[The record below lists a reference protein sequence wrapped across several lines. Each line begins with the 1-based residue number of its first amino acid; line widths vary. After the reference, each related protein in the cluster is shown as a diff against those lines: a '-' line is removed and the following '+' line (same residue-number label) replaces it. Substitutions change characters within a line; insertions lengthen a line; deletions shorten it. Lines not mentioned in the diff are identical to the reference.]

1 MLASALGPTATML
14 ALVASVCLI
23 LLNGFYVAYEFAVVG
38 ARRSAFEEGSGGEG
52 RIASAARASLSD
64 LNMQL
69 AGAQLGITIA
79 SLALGRVGEPALES
93 IFEAVLGQR
102 LDEDVARVLSFA
114 TALAIFTSLHL
125 IFGEMVPKNI
135 ALAAPETTLR
145 WLVVPYRMYLFVFRP
160 LISLLNGVANG
171 LCRMVGIEPRDEI
184 ISVHTASEL
193 ASIVSH
199 SERGGAIEADD
210 AELLQGALHFAQR
223 PVSDIAT
230 PVEDHASVVL
240 GVTAGQLERLV
251 ASTGSRRILV
261 HSSAGSEP
269 VGYIH
274 ARDLLTVAPGHRPY
288 PMPAAIVRQM
298 AVAPGDRSLIDVL
311 RMLRRVG
318 RQLAVVHLGE
328 DRLGV
333 VSMEEVV
340 RALVE
345 PAPITDGGDDGRLH
359 DEEPGDGRP
368 EADGTLSPSS
378 GGPDDA
384 ENRTAAAGSSSA
396 IRSGRRP
403 MAE

>member
-1 MLASALGPTATML
+1 MILATTLSPGATAL
-14 ALVASVCLI
+14 ALAASGFLI
-23 LLNGFYVAYEFAVVG
+23 VLNGFFVGYEFAVVA
-38 ARRSAFEEGSGGEG
+38 ARRAAFEEGGEGDG

-135 ALAAPETTLR
+135 ALAAPEATLR
-145 WLVVPYRMYLFVFRP
+145 WLVVPYRMYLFLFRP
-160 LISLLNGVANG
+160 VVSVLNSVANG

-199 SERGGAIEADD
+199 SEQGGAIEAED

-230 PVEDHASVVL
+230 PVEDHDSVAL
-240 GVTAGQLERLV
+240 GATAVQLERLV
-251 ASTGSRRILV
+251 AQTGSRRILV
-261 HSSAGSEP
+261 RSPDDSEP

-274 ARDLLTVAPGHRPY
+274 ARDLLAVSPENRPD
-288 PMPAAIVRQM
+288 PVPPAIVRQM
-298 AVAPGDRSLIDVL
+298 AVVPGDRSLIDVL
-311 RMLRRVG
+311 RMLRRAG
-318 RQLAVVHLGE
+318 RQLAVVQLGQ

-345 PAPITDGGDDGRLH
+345 PAPINDGVADERPYDQGSGYRFSDADGALSPGFGGPNEADDGITAIGS
-359 DEEPGDGRP
+359 PGAER
-368 EADGTLSPSS
+368 PSS
-378 GGPDDA
+378 DA
-384 ENRTAAAGSSSA
+384 
-396 IRSGRRP
+396 
-403 MAE
+403 

>member
-1 MLASALGPTATML
+1 MILASTLSPAATVL
-14 ALVASVCLI
+14 ALVASVFLI
-23 LLNGFYVAYEFAVVG
+23 VLNGFYVAFEFAVVA
-38 ARRSAFEEGSGGEG
+38 ARRSAFEEGGERDG

-64 LNMQL
+64 LNLQL

-135 ALAAPETTLR
+135 ALAAPEETLR
-145 WLVVPYRMYLFVFRP
+145 WLVVPYRMYLFLFRP
-160 LISLLNGVANG
+160 LVGVLNAVANG
-171 LCRMVGIEPRDEI
+171 LCRLVGIEPKDEI

-199 SERGGAIEADD
+199 SEQGGAIEADD
-210 AELLQGALHFAQR
+210 AEMLQGALHFAQR

-230 PVEDHASVVL
+230 PVEDHHSVVL
-240 GVTAGQLERLV
+240 GATAVQLERLV
-251 ASTGSRRILV
+251 ARTGSRRILV
-261 HSSAGSEP
+261 CSSEGGEP

-274 ARDLLTVAPGHRPY
+274 ARDLLTIGPERRLDPV
-288 PMPAAIVRQM
+288 PAAIVRQM
-298 AVAPGDRSLIDVL
+298 ALVRGDRSLIDVL

-318 RQLAVVHLGE
+318 RHLAVVRLDE

-333 VSMEEVV
+333 VSTEEVV
-340 RALVE
+340 RVLVE
-345 PAPITDGGDDGRLH
+345 PVPTAETGDEDRHDGPGSRH
-359 DEEPGDGRP
+359 RPSKADESPVSGVGRP
-368 EADGTLSPSS
+368 NDSDGSALATGLSPDHPSASRTS
-378 GGPDDA
+378 G
-384 ENRTAAAGSSSA
+384 
-396 IRSGRRP
+396 
-403 MAE
+403 

>member
-1 MLASALGPTATML
+1 MVAATLSPAATVL
-14 ALVASVCLI
+14 ALVASVFLI
-23 LLNGFYVAYEFAVVG
+23 VLNGFYVAYEFAVVA
-38 ARRSAFEEGSGGEG
+38 ARRSAFEEGGESDG

-102 LDEDVARVLSFA
+102 LDEDVAKVFSFA
-114 TALAIFTSLHL
+114 TALAVFTSLHL

-135 ALAAPETTLR
+135 ALAAPEATLR

-160 LISLLNGVANG
+160 VVSLLNGVANG
-171 LCRMVGIEPRDEI
+171 LSRTVGIEPRDEI

-193 ASIVSH
+193 ASIISH
-199 SERGGAIEADD
+199 SKQGGAIEADD

-230 PVEDHASVVL
+230 PVEEHDSVLL
-240 GVTAGQLERLV
+240 GATAVQLERLV
-251 ASTGSRRILV
+251 ARTGASRILV
-261 HSSAGSEP
+261 RSSDDVEP
-269 VGYIH
+269 VGYVH
-274 ARDLLTVAPGHRPY
+274 ARDLLSVAPVNRPD
-288 PMPAAIVRQM
+288 PVPAGIVRQM
-298 AVAPGDRSLIDVL
+298 AVVRGDRSLIDVL

-318 RQLAVVHLGE
+318 RQLAVVQLDE

-345 PAPITDGGDDGRLH
+345 PAPEKETAIDTTPGVNGSSSGR
-359 DEEPGDGRP
+359 
-368 EADGTLSPSS
+368 SPSS
-378 GGPDDA
+378 EHD
-384 ENRTAAAGSSSA
+384 ETVTTAGSPWAPPPSA
-396 IRSGRRP
+396 ESER
-403 MAE
+403 